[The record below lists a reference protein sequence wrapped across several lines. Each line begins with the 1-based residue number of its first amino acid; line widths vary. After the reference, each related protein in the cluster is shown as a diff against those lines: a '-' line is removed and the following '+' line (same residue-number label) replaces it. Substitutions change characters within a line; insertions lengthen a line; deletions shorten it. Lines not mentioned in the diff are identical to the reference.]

1 MSLRFRRGLCVLRDC
16 LPKNIML
23 ACPLLQGDCCI
34 ELAAI
39 LLIIDCLKWLFERIN
54 EMIALS

>member
-1 MSLRFRRGLCVLRDC
+1 MRFRRGLGVLREC
-16 LPKNIML
+16 LPKNITL

-39 LLIIDCLKWLFERIN
+39 VLTIDCLKWLFERIK

>member
-1 MSLRFRRGLCVLRDC
+1 MSLRFRRGLGVLRDC
-16 LPKNIML
+16 LPKNML

-39 LLIIDCLKWLFERIN
+39 LLIIDCLKGLFERIN

>member
-1 MSLRFRRGLCVLRDC
+1 MYC
-16 LPKNIML
+16 LPKNML

-39 LLIIDCLKWLFERIN
+39 LLIIDCLKGLFERIN